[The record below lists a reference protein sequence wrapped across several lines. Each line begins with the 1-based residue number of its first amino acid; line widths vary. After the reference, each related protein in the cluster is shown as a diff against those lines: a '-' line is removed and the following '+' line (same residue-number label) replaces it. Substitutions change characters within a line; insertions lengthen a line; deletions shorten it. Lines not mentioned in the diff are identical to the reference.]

1 MSAAPGF
8 HHLSRPALVPVAGD
22 QPLLVLLH
30 GYGSDERDLMGLAPY
45 LDPRF
50 QVVSARAPQALE
62 MGGYAWFA
70 VQFTPFGLV
79 LDHDQAQVS
88 RLQLEAWLETLVATP
103 GVDRSRVFLL
113 GFSQG
118 AGMALG
124 LALHRPE
131 LVAGVVFLSGLVVP
145 QMIPAGDPEKLR
157 ALSVLM
163 THGRQDPLIPIAQGR
178 ASRALLEQLPVR
190 LCYREYEMG
199 HEINEECLE
208 EVRGWLTEKLDQ

>member
-1 MSAAPGF
+1 MSASGLY
-8 HHLSRPALVPVAGD
+8 HLSRPAPQTQGEH
-22 QPLLVLLH
+22 PLLVLLH
-30 GYGSDERDLMGLAPY
+30 GYGSDECDLMGLAPY

-79 LDHDQAQVS
+79 LDHDQAQES
-88 RLQLEAWLETLVATP
+88 RRQLEAWLEALVVVP

-118 AGMALG
+118 AGLALG
-124 LALHRPE
+124 AALHRPD
-131 LVAGVVFLSGLVVP
+131 LVRGVIFLSGLVVP
-145 QMIPAGDPEKLR
+145 QMIPTGDSKKLC

-178 ASRALLEQLPVR
+178 ASRALLEQLPLR
-190 LCYREYEMG
+190 LRYLEYEMG
-199 HEINEECLE
+199 HEIGAECLE
-208 EVRGWLTEKLDQ
+208 EVQGWLTEQLGQ